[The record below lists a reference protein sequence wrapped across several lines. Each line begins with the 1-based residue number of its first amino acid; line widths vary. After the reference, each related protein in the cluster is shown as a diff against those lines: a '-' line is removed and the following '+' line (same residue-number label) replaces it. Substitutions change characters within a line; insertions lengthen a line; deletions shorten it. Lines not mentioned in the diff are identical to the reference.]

1 MPELVDFIGEL
12 AKIDGFVA
20 ALITGIFTFLIT
32 KYTYHKNIP
41 LDKYEKVYNR
51 VYYPIY
57 CLIKSDKCISEIVE
71 QSEVYI
77 KKYMKYVDKMTLRTL
92 DYLKESLGGISEKKA
107 YTNFKNNIYAMN
119 TKLRKR
125 LGYLEPNFVSV
136 YTYSQ
141 PSDKRILRIAFDVIG
156 AYVPAILLMY
166 IEDKDVHNVLI
177 AVSALFLM
185 ALLFELLC
193 IIILM
198 IGKLVK
204 KLFFGIMWIAK
215 NIFSKI
221 KIFTD
226 WIQGK
231 KANKKRK
238 RYKKGK
244 K

>member
-71 QSEVYI
+71 QSEAYI
-77 KKYMKYVDKMTLRTL
+77 KKYKKYVDKMTLRSL
-92 DYLKESLGGISEKKA
+92 EYLKESLGATSEEKA
-107 YTNFKNNIYAMN
+107 YTNFKNNIYAMD

-125 LGYLEPNFVSV
+125 LGYLEPNFISV

-141 PSDKRILRIAFDVIG
+141 PSDKRILRIALEVLG
-156 AYVPAILLMY
+156 AYVPAVLLAYIKNEDARNILIGMCVIFL
-166 IEDKDVHNVLI
+166 L
-177 AVSALFLM
+177 ALS
-185 ALLFELLC
+185 FEVLC
-193 IIILM
+193 IIFLIVKK
-198 IGKLVK
+198 IVK
-204 KLFFGIMWIAK
+204 KLISVIMGIGK
-215 NIFSKI
+215 YIFTKI
-221 KIFTD
+221 KLFID
-226 WIQGK
+226 WICRK
-231 KANKKRK
+231 KTKKRK
-238 RYKKGK
+238 RCKKSK